1 VEVKENTPPVAL
13 NDNTVTLQ
21 NETVMIAV
29 TDNDSDLD
37 SEIDV
42 TSVQIITD
50 PGNGSAT
57 VSPVTGVVTY
67 TPASGFAGFDTLSYV
82 VFDDGIPCEP
92 LSDTALVIF
101 EVKAPNNPPVAEN
114 DTFTVMCFP
123 LIEYML
129 PNDYDPDGDNFRII
143 TWPMVDVQNGTVSIE
158 SDGAFVYMPD
168 EDFVGIDTFV
178 YRICDD
184 GFPGMCDEATVWI
197 NVLPSVDCD
206 GLPDDEDEIPTECSL
221 FIPDGFSPNGDGVH
235 DFFQIYCIEK
245 YPNAV
250 MRIFDRGGNKIFE
263 KLNYG
268 NVEYWGS
275 DQNAWWWGNSEHRL
289 TLGRGTVP
297 AGNYLYV
304 LELGNGEVRTGTVM
318 VAY

>member
-1 VEVKENTPPVAL
+1 
-13 NDNTVTLQ
+13 
-21 NETVMIAV
+21 
-29 TDNDSDLD
+29 
-37 SEIDV
+37 
-42 TSVQIITD
+42 
-50 PGNGSAT
+50 
-57 VSPVTGVVTY
+57 
-67 TPASGFAGFDTLSYV
+67 
-82 VFDDGIPCEP
+82 
-92 LSDTALVIF
+92 
-101 EVKAPNNPPVAEN
+101 
-114 DTFTVMCFP
+114 
-123 LIEYML
+123 
-129 PNDYDPDGDNFRII
+129 
-143 TWPMVDVQNGTVSIE
+143 
-158 SDGAFVYMPD
+158 
-168 EDFVGIDTFV
+168 
-178 YRICDD
+178 
-184 GFPGMCDEATVWI
+184 
-197 NVLPSVDCD
+197 
-206 GLPDDEDEIPTECSL
+206 LPDDEDEIPTECSL

-245 YPNAV
+245 YPDAV